1 MRVCQLQY
9 LVPVKPSEAE
19 GLVAQVYSQIKQD
32 FGRIVEPFTLH
43 SPIPQLLAG
52 VWMASRESE
61 LVGDV
66 PRETK
71 EAIAACVSK
80 LNQCPYCVDAHTI
93 MLTAIGDK
101 QTAQQIAKEQ
111 YQNIRNPKTRK
122 IAEWTLATLSPD
134 SKIINNPP
142 FKAEEAP
149 EIIGTTVFYHYIN
162 PLVTIYLGKT
172 PLPLPILRTPMKR
185 IASRLFKKA
194 VNRLKKP
201 GTSLYLLPEGSL
213 PEDLT
218 WAEDSPHVADAYARF
233 AAVIEDIE
241 KTYVPMITRKTINQH
256 IDEWSPD
263 AQQNEIQWIRE
274 KTAKMDSLAKI
285 ATALALLTINDP
297 YRIDKK
303 TINRFQRHCSQK
315 NQLLAIT
322 AWASFIKATKIG
334 TWLAKQ

>member
-1 MRVCQLQY
+1 MHHIN
-9 LVPVKPSEAE
+9 PVKSSEAK

-32 FGRIVEPFTLH
+32 FGRLVEPFTLH

-66 PRETK
+66 ARETK
-71 EAIAACVSK
+71 EAIAACISK

-93 MLTAIGDK
+93 MLTAKGDK
-101 QTAQQIAKEQ
+101 KTAQQITKEQ

-122 IAEWTLATLSPD
+122 IAEWALATLSPG

-149 EIIGTTVFYHYIN
+149 EIIGTAVFYHYIN

-172 PLPLPILRTPMKR
+172 PLLLPILRTPMKR

-194 VNRLKKP
+194 VNRLKTP
-201 GTSLYLLPEGSL
+201 GTSLSLLPERSL
-213 PEDLT
+213 PKDLT
-218 WAEDSPHVADAYARF
+218 WAKDSPNVAGAYARF
-233 AAVIEDIE
+233 AAVINDIE
-241 KTYVPMITRKTINQH
+241 KTYVPIMTRKTITQH
-256 IDEWSPD
+256 IDEWSPGI
-263 AQQNEIQWIRE
+263 QQNEIQWIRE
-274 KTAKMDSLAKI
+274 ITAKMNSLTKI
-285 ATALALLTINDP
+285 ATTLALLTINHP
-297 YRIDKK
+297 YRVDKK
-303 TINRFQRHCSQK
+303 TIDSFQRHCSQK

-334 TWLAKQ
+334 TWLAK

>member
-1 MRVCQLQY
+1 MQHIN
-9 LVPVKPSEAE
+9 PVKPSEAK

-93 MLTAIGDK
+93 MLTAKGDK
-101 QTAQQIAKEQ
+101 KTAQQIAKEK
-111 YQNIRNPKTRK
+111 YQNIKNPKTRK

-142 FKAEEAP
+142 FRAGEAP
-149 EIIGTTVFYHYIN
+149 EIIGTAVFYHYIN

-185 IASRLFKKA
+185 IASLLFKKA
-194 VNRLKKP
+194 VNRLKTP
-201 GTSLYLLPEGSL
+201 GTSLSLLPDRSL
-213 PEDLT
+213 PKDLT
-218 WAEDSPHVADAYARF
+218 WTKDSPNVAGAYSRF
-233 AAVIEDIE
+233 AGVIKDIE
-241 KTYVPMITRKTINQH
+241 RTYVPEITRKTITQH
-256 IDEWSPD
+256 VNEWSP
-263 AQQNEIQWIRE
+263 ATQQNEIQRIRE
-274 KTAKMDSLAKI
+274 TKAKMNSLTKI
-285 ATALALLTINDP
+285 ATTLALLTINHP

-303 TINRFQRHCSQK
+303 TINSFQRHCSQR

>member
-1 MRVCQLQY
+1 MGQLQY
-9 LVPVKPSEAE
+9 LVPVKPSEAK

-61 LVGDV
+61 LVGNV

-93 MLTAIGDK
+93 MLTAKGDK

-111 YQNIRNPKTRK
+111 YQNIKNPKTRK

-134 SKIINNPP
+134 SKIINSPP
-142 FKAEEAP
+142 FNAEEAP
-149 EIIGTTVFYHYIN
+149 EIIGTAVFYHYIN

-194 VNRLKKP
+194 VNRQKTP
-201 GTSLYLLPEGSL
+201 GTSLFLLPERNL
-213 PEDLT
+213 PKNLT
-218 WAEDSPHVADAYARF
+218 WAKNSPNVAGAYARF
-233 AAVIEDIE
+233 AAAIKDIE
-241 KTYVPMITRKTINQH
+241 KTYVPIATRKTITRH
-256 IDEWSPD
+256 IDEWIQD
-263 AQQNEIQWIRE
+263 AQQNEIQFIRGT
-274 KTAKMDSLAKI
+274 TAKTDPLTKI
-285 ATALALLTINDP
+285 ATKIAFLTINHP

-303 TINRFQRHCSQK
+303 TIDSFQRHSSQE
-315 NQLLAIT
+315 NQLLAII
-322 AWASFIKATKIG
+322 AWASFIRATKIG
-334 TWLAKQ
+334 TWLSK

>member
-1 MRVCQLQY
+1 
-9 LVPVKPSEAE
+9 VKPSKAK
-19 GLVAQVYSQIKQD
+19 GLVSKVYSQIKQD

-66 PRETK
+66 PREIK
-71 EAIAACVSK
+71 EAIAACISK

-93 MLTAIGDK
+93 MLTAKGDK

-122 IAEWTLATLSPD
+122 IAEWALETLSPN

-172 PLPLPILRTPMKR
+172 PLPLPYLRTPMKI

-194 VNRLKKP
+194 VNHLKTP
-201 GTSLYLLPEGSL
+201 GTSLYLLPERSL
-213 PEDLT
+213 PRDLT
-218 WAEDSPHVADAYARF
+218 WAKGSPHVAGAYARF
-233 AAVIEDIE
+233 AAVIKDIE
-241 KTYVPMITRKTINQH
+241 KTYVPIMTRKTITQH

-263 AQQNEIQWIRE
+263 AQQSETQWIRE
-274 KTAKMDSLAKI
+274 KTVKMDSLTKI
-285 ATALALLTINDP
+285 ATKLALLTLKHP

-303 TINRFQRHCSQK
+303 TINGFQRRCSQE

-334 TWLAKQ
+334 TWLAK